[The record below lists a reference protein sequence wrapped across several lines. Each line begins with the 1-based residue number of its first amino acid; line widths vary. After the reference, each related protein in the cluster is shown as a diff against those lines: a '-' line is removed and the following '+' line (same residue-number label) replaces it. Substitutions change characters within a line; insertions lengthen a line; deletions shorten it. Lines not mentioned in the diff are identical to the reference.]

1 MRLTLT
7 PRLKERTYL
16 ENQVYFPMTEL
27 IYNLKVKRITLRMT
41 YSFIGVIS
49 FALYQNFRTPGQVK
63 QNRNDDK
70 GNFILSVFLD
80 IM

>member
-7 PRLKERTYL
+7 PRLKEGTHL

-41 YSFIGVIS
+41 YRFIGVIS
-49 FALYQNFRTPGQVK
+49 FALYQNFRAPEQVK
-63 QNRNDDK
+63 QK
-70 GNFILSVFLD
+70 QK
-80 IM
+80 

>member
-1 MRLTLT
+1 
-7 PRLKERTYL
+7 
-16 ENQVYFPMTEL
+16 MTEL

-49 FALYQNFRTPGQVK
+49 FALYQNFCTQNK
-63 QNRNDDK
+63 LNKNRNDDK